1 MLRQIDLLIGEPC
14 PELLCGICQ
23 DVLDEPIQV
32 HCPEDHLFCS
42 KCIQK
47 HIETENTC
55 PLCFTAI
62 DKTSFQLSKFAQRQI
77 SRLRI
82 QCPNHIN
89 GCPWQGLRGDSHI
102 EHCEYVLC
110 PCPNTENGCTE
121 KNLLKI
127 NMKRHIDE
135 CPYQQMTCPNNM
147 PLCQPFLRKDLGK
160 HESECQS
167 YTCPYAHEGCPFIG
181 TLNQAKAH
189 CEGYCGR
196 LHKTVDDLTEEVK
209 RLNKIIQDISFGLSV
224 NMPSTPENCGNQ
236 KDNGPTVTKKED
248 QDTSMNEMAL
258 FHEMFNSDLF
268 EPLDLNNDES
278 QGTSNNTN
286 NSLQMSSSQTTS
298 ATTMQQTEQEQASTE
313 MMDISSLD
321 FLNSLS
327 VDNLNLNSNI
337 FDAPS
342 PQPLEFIPPTT
353 VPKRTSNGKK
363 IRYSKN
369 VRLAHSALRMARER
383 TANVNNPT
391 NDAIL
396 NNLNI
401 AKQKNNQLTFKHVTD
416 VNKFINNDEA
426 KSTKKEKK
434 KPTNIKSAES
444 PKPDSPLSP
453 SQNSSKR
460 RPMFI
465 LASSYLSNYNT
476 SNNNNSTTN
485 NNQET

>member
-1 MLRQIDLLIGEPC
+1 
-14 PELLCGICQ
+14 
-23 DVLDEPIQV
+23 
-32 HCPEDHLFCS
+32 
-42 KCIQK
+42 
-47 HIETENTC
+47 
-55 PLCFTAI
+55 
-62 DKTSFQLSKFAQRQI
+62 
-77 SRLRI
+77 
-82 QCPNHIN
+82 
-89 GCPWQGLRGDSHI
+89 
-102 EHCEYVLC
+102 
-110 PCPNTENGCTE
+110 
-121 KNLLKI
+121 
-127 NMKRHIDE
+127 
-135 CPYQQMTCPNNM
+135 
-147 PLCQPFLRKDLGK
+147 
-160 HESECQS
+160 
-167 YTCPYAHEGCPFIG
+167 
-181 TLNQAKAH
+181 
-189 CEGYCGR
+189 
-196 LHKTVDDLTEEVK
+196 
-209 RLNKIIQDISFGLSV
+209 
-224 NMPSTPENCGNQ
+224 
-236 KDNGPTVTKKED
+236 
-248 QDTSMNEMAL
+248 
-258 FHEMFNSDLF
+258 MFNSDLF

-298 ATTMQQTEQEQASTE
+298 ATTMQQTEQEQTSTE

-416 VNKFINNDEA
+416 VNKFINNDES

-485 NNQET
+485 NNNQEA

>member
-1 MLRQIDLLIGEPC
+1 
-14 PELLCGICQ
+14 
-23 DVLDEPIQV
+23 
-32 HCPEDHLFCS
+32 
-42 KCIQK
+42 
-47 HIETENTC
+47 
-55 PLCFTAI
+55 
-62 DKTSFQLSKFAQRQI
+62 
-77 SRLRI
+77 
-82 QCPNHIN
+82 
-89 GCPWQGLRGDSHI
+89 
-102 EHCEYVLC
+102 
-110 PCPNTENGCTE
+110 
-121 KNLLKI
+121 
-127 NMKRHIDE
+127 
-135 CPYQQMTCPNNM
+135 
-147 PLCQPFLRKDLGK
+147 
-160 HESECQS
+160 
-167 YTCPYAHEGCPFIG
+167 
-181 TLNQAKAH
+181 
-189 CEGYCGR
+189 
-196 LHKTVDDLTEEVK
+196 
-209 RLNKIIQDISFGLSV
+209 
-224 NMPSTPENCGNQ
+224 
-236 KDNGPTVTKKED
+236 
-248 QDTSMNEMAL
+248 
-258 FHEMFNSDLF
+258 MFNSDLF

-286 NSLQMSSSQTTS
+286 SSLQMSSSQTTS
-298 ATTMQQTEQEQASTE
+298 ATTMQQAEQEQASTE
-313 MMDISSLD
+313 MMDI
-321 FLNSLS
+321 N
-327 VDNLNLNSNI
+327 NLNLNSNI

-416 VNKFINNDEA
+416 VNKFINTDEA

-434 KPTNIKSAES
+434 KSTNIKSAES

-476 SNNNNSTTN
+476 SNNNNAATN
-485 NNQET
+485 NNQEA